1 MAVLQPLVITLTGL
15 FTLLFC
21 YLLYTREVLHCN
33 CNNAIY
39 LITCKNCLE
48 QYTGCATNF
57 KSRFRMH
64 KISKPTDIKS
74 NKDKCGTAKHFNGMF
89 KNYNNNFQ
97 FFSVQIIEQVYS
109 NATDIEEI
117 LWHREK
123 YWQSQLFTTT
133 HGMNSLTDLYCS
145 KRKGFR
151 K

>member
-15 FTLLFC
+15 FTLLLC

-64 KISKPTDIKS
+64 KISKSTDIKS

-117 LWHREK
+117 
-123 YWQSQLFTTT
+123 Y
-133 HGMNSLTDLYCS
+133 
-145 KRKGFR
+145 
-151 K
+151 